1 MSPKALPYILNQEEL
16 WLLPQKAIWYP
27 KYQSLILSD
36 VHLGKTGHFRKA
48 GIAIPKEVAQE
59 DLATLSDLIEQYS
72 PKQIIFLGDLFH
84 SEINN
89 DWQWF
94 SLWRE
99 LHHRIKIILVK
110 GNHDILP
117 PIVYAQLRLTVVD
130 FLEMGSFTFIHEPVD
145 INSKTESYTISGH
158 IHPGV
163 CLRGKGRQFL
173 NLPCFYFGAQ
183 QAILPAFGKFTGLA
197 ILKINATDKVFAVT
211 PQQIMVVK
219 DGASCFPS

>member
-1 MSPKALPYILNQEEL
+1 MLHHEEL
-16 WLLPQKAIWYP
+16 MLLPQKALWYP
-27 KYQSLILSD
+27 KYQSLVLSD

-48 GIAIPKEVAQE
+48 GIAIPQAIAQE

-84 SEINN
+84 SEMNN

-99 LHHRIKIILVK
+99 LHQSIEMILVK
-110 GNHDILP
+110 RNHDILP
-117 PIVYAQLRLTVVD
+117 PYVYAQLKIDVVD
-130 FLEMGSFTFIHEPVD
+130 FLEMGAFTFVHEPEQPHL
-145 INSKTESYTISGH
+145 NENSYTISGH
-158 IHPGV
+158 IHPGI

-173 NLPCFYFGAQ
+173 KLPCFYFGPQ

-197 ILKINATDKVFAVT
+197 ILKITTLDKVFAVT
-211 PQQIMVVK
+211 PQQIIEVNH
-219 DGASCFPS
+219 GSTCFA

>member
-1 MSPKALPYILNQEEL
+1 MLHHEEL
-16 WLLPQKAIWYP
+16 MLLPQKALWYP
-27 KYQSLILSD
+27 KYKSLVLSD

-48 GIAIPKEVAQE
+48 GIAIPQAIAQE

-84 SEINN
+84 SEMNN

-99 LHHRIKIILVK
+99 LHQNIEIILVK
-110 GNHDILP
+110 GNHDILQP
-117 PIVYAQLRLTVVD
+117 YVYVQLKICVVD
-130 FLEMGSFTFIHEPVD
+130 FLEMGAFTFVHEPEQSHL
-145 INSKTESYTISGH
+145 NKRCYTISGH

-163 CLRGKGRQFL
+163 CLHGKGRQIL
-173 NLPCFYFGAQ
+173 KLPCFYFGSQ

-197 ILKINATDKVFAVT
+197 ILKITTSDKVFAVT
-211 PQQIMVVK
+211 PQQIIEVTQ
-219 DGASCFPS
+219 GANCFP

>member
-1 MSPKALPYILNQEEL
+1 MLHHEEL
-16 WLLPQKAIWYP
+16 MLLPQKALWYP
-27 KYQSLILSD
+27 KYQSLVLSD

-48 GIAIPKEVAQE
+48 GIAIPQAIAQE

-84 SEINN
+84 SEMNN

-99 LHHRIKIILVK
+99 LHQNIEMILVK
-110 GNHDILP
+110 GNHDILGP
-117 PIVYAQLRLTVVD
+117 YVYAQLKICVVN
-130 FLEMGSFTFIHEPVD
+130 FLEMGAFIFVHEPEQSHL
-145 INSKTESYTISGH
+145 NKSCYTISGH

-163 CLRGKGRQFL
+163 CLQGKGRQFL
-173 NLPCFYFGAQ
+173 KLPCFYFGPQ

-197 ILKINATDKVFAVT
+197 LLKITTSDKVFAVT
-211 PQQIMVVK
+211 PQQIIEVNH
-219 DGASCFPS
+219 GSTCFA